1 MNRIMTL
8 AVLIGLAVLAAPLL
22 ASAQCIEV
30 TPESWDYGEVK
41 VGTSES
47 QIITI
52 HSCATSG
59 LTVFYIG
66 IMEDAF
72 EAYEI
77 TSSVP
82 DVPFSLQ
89 GSAHPD
95 FPEGEILDVEITF
108 TPPDVGV
115 HEAYLYI
122 RHDANGGETRIDL
135 YGVGVRG
142 WRCVE
147 RIFPE
152 Y

>member
-1 MNRIMTL
+1 ML
-8 AVLIGLAVLAAPLL
+8 GLLIGFTVVAAPLI
-22 ASAQCIEV
+22 ASAQCIDV
-30 TPESWDYGEVK
+30 TPESWDYGDVK
-41 VGTSES
+41 IGTSES

-52 HSCATSG
+52 HSCEATALNINYIDIIGDDSG
-59 LTVFYIG
+59 
-66 IMEDAF
+66 
-72 EAYEI
+72 AYEI

-122 RHDANGGETRIDL
+122 AHDAAGGATEIDL
-135 YGVGVRG
+135 LGVGVRG
-142 WRCVE
+142 WRCHSAKIE
-147 RIFPE
+147 P
-152 Y
+152 